1 MVFDILGWLG
11 TITIILAYFLLS
23 INKIKNDICY
33 QTLNLIG
40 GLLMA
45 IGLFPKSAW
54 FSFTLEIIWAIIA
67 FLTILKIQKKKS
79 QKNLSNN

>member
-1 MVFDILGWLG
+1 
-11 TITIILAYFLLS
+11 
-23 INKIKNDICY
+23 
-33 QTLNLIG
+33 
-40 GLLMA
+40 MA

-79 QKNLSNN
+79 QKKSIK